1 MSEHVDYIKQYID
14 KLELINIIKRQI
26 LNNIDVVYIV
36 EKIFEKMLREIVD
49 EIYIELEAI
58 VKRKAK
64 ETQVDEIL
72 KKIVIE
78 AIEELAKTTP
88 KKIEEI

>member
-1 MSEHVDYIKQYID
+1 MSDYIKQYVE

-26 LNNIDVVYIV
+26 LNNIDVEYIV
-36 EKIFEKMLREIVD
+36 EKIFEKILRDIVD

-64 ETQVDEIL
+64 ETRVDEIL

-78 AIEELAKTTP
+78 AIEELSKTTP
-88 KKIEEI
+88 K